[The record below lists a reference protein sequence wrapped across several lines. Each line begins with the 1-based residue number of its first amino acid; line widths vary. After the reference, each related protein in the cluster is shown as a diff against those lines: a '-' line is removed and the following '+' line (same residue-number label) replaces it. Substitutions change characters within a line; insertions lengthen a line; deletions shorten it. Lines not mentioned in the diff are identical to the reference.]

1 MRRPVLA
8 ARRFLSQRRSAIHGR
23 GVYARALIPADTR
36 IVEYRG
42 ERISNAE
49 ADRRYPDDEFAAHH
63 TFLFALDD
71 DTMIDAAYGGNLAR
85 WINHSCDPNCEA
97 VEEDGRIFI
106 ESIRDIPPGEELAY
120 DYNYILPE
128 RHTPRMKKR
137 FPCHCGAAACRGT
150 ILGKKR

>member
-1 MRRPVLA
+1 MRR
-8 ARRFLSQRRSAIHGR
+8 SGIHGR

-36 IVEYRG
+36 IIEYRG

-49 ADRRYPDDEFAAHH
+49 ADRRYPDDFSAAHH
-63 TFLFALDD
+63 TFLFAVDD
-71 DTMIDAAYGGNLAR
+71 DTMVDAAYGGNLAR

-97 VEEDGRIFI
+97 VIEDGRIYI
-106 ESIRDIPPGEELAY
+106 ESIRDIQPGEELAY

-128 RHTPRMKKR
+128 RHTAKLKRR
-137 FPCHCGAAACRGT
+137 FPCHCGAATCRGT